1 MEVAMKKKRILTDKL
16 DITGCSEGLDN
27 SCLPLIGLAYK
38 FSLLPIVLLL
48 GMASAT
54 AAPLDLSQSQ
64 YPLFVGSI
72 NKANVL
78 LILDNSNS
86 MDEDPF
92 GTAAACSAIDQCGS
106 ASDYSKSQISRLAA
120 KSLVSA
126 YTNRI
131 NLGLMAYQQNAQI
144 LKYLHNSPYDASFD
158 STLYDPSFSGP
169 RESSTKKYRIPN
181 PSYPGH
187 YVYYNVALPYYA
199 NSEDNSYCYTG
210 DDPIFPTS
218 THRDSYRC
226 FTSKTSETDGIVQPT
241 PSGGIKFTETGF
253 GWGGTLSTASYGMS
267 DSDIAQGIYNYGDIT
282 TNHYVGRAWYANSSP
297 GKGYL
302 HVPISLLDATQAEK
316 LDYKLRRAVLSGA
329 TQPINPLSP
338 LQNAGLTPI
347 EGTFITAKDYFLGAL
362 TGSTTAIVNQ
372 GGSSTLAALPNSCG
386 KNFAVLLTDGLPS
399 TASNGTAVT
408 NPTTALT
415 AAAAAATALRTST
428 AGVET
433 YVIGFALPYGVNPAT
448 LDTIAAAG
456 GGSTTA
462 YSASNLT
469 SLNATFNTIFADILT
484 KTGSAASVAT
494 NSTNLKTESRVFQAK
509 FSSADWSGQLLQY
522 KLNDLINS
530 EWDTGSKIN
539 SQTPNSR
546 VIITKGATGGIPFRW
561 STTNLTSSQQTYLN
575 QNASGVA
582 DGLGS
587 RRVDYLRGDDTNEL
601 NGTFRVRS
609 VSKLGDIVNSN
620 PWYVGPPSAGYSDVD
635 HPGYTA
641 FRNGAS
647 LRKPVVYVGGNDGML
662 HGVDA
667 SLDFSTVPAGA
678 PTTTAG
684 NEVLA
689 YVPSTVY
696 SNLSKLTGLTYNQSQ
711 NHKYFVDGS
720 PMAADAY
727 LGSSWYSTLIGSLGA
742 GGKGYYALNITDP
755 SSLTGFI
762 ESSAAS
768 ILLWEF
774 TNNDD
779 SDVGYSFNN
788 PPANANGQA
797 KQIVK
802 MANGKW
808 AVILGNGYSSGVY
821 SPNPSPTPGKAVLY
835 ILFIEDGMDGTWSTS
850 DYVKITADA
859 PASISDDN
867 GLSTPVPFD
876 SDGDGY
882 VDTVYAGDLKGNMW
896 KFLVG
901 PNAGDVTVTATPS
914 TWKLALSTAGCTNN
928 CTPLFSAKDSSNNAQ
943 PITWP
948 PEVTLH
954 PGNGMMVLFGTGKYL
969 ESTDNASTGV
979 QTFYGIHDEGVTVSG
994 RSALTP
1000 QSITTTT
1007 VGASTFRTMSVG
1019 CGGASQPACPT
1030 LSKGWYTDLP
1040 TSGERI
1046 TGVPKLDSGTIF
1058 FNTFIPSAGQCSSGG
1073 TGWLMALDY
1082 LTGSLPAGRIF
1093 DTNSDVVINTSDTIV
1108 SGLQVGAALGGTTL
1122 IKSATPG
1129 GAGAGVSSLVTGQL
1143 VTNVLNLGLGSRG
1156 RITWREI
1163 VQ

>member
-1 MEVAMKKKRILTDKL
+1 MKKKCILFDKL
-16 DITGCSEGLDN
+16 DINGCSDGLDN
-27 SCLPLIGLAYK
+27 SCFPLIGLAYK
-38 FSLLPIVLLL
+38 FSLLHIALLL

-86 MDEDPF
+86 MDEEPS
-92 GTAAACSAIDQCGS
+92 GQAARCSAVNQCGS
-106 ASDYSKSQISRLAA
+106 ASDYSKSEIARTAA
-120 KSLVSA
+120 KSLIGTYA
-126 YTNRI
+126 NRI
-131 NLGLMAYQQNAQI
+131 NLGLMAYQQAAMTSRYIYNA
-144 LKYLHNSPYDASFD
+144 SYDVSYDPAD
-158 STLYDPSFSGP
+158 YDPSFTGP
-169 RESSTKKYRIPN
+169 RDSQTKRFRTPN
-181 PSYPGH
+181 LSDPGNFI
-187 YVYYNVALPYYA
+187 YYNVALPGYSSSSA
-199 NSEDNSYCYTG
+199 NNFFAYSTTAVAFNNGESPTTNGLCNTGGPWDNYKGYS
-210 DDPIFPTS
+210 
-218 THRDSYRC
+218 
-226 FTSKTSETDGIVQPT
+226 SKTGISNAASASGFSGLLFNSSAFCPT
-241 PSGGIKFTETGF
+241 
-253 GWGGTLSTASYGMS
+253 
-267 DSDIAQGIYNYGDIT
+267 DSDVAQGIMDFGRHVAQT
-282 TNHYVGRAWYANSSP
+282 YVGPTWSVNTSP
-297 GKGYL
+297 GLGYL
-302 HVPISLLDATQAEK
+302 HTPIALLDTTQAGK
-316 LDYKLRRAVLSGA
+316 LNTKLGRSQFSTNKPTDAA
-329 TQPINPLSP
+329 YP

-347 EGTFITAKDYFLGAL
+347 EGTLITAKDYFLGNL
-362 TGSTTAIVNQ
+362 IGSTTAILNQ

-399 TASNGTAVT
+399 TASNGTAIT
-408 NPTTALT
+408 NTTTALT
-415 AAAAAATALRTST
+415 AAAAAATALHSST

-522 KLNDLINS
+522 KLNDLTNS

-539 SQTPNSR
+539 SQTASSR

-561 STTNLTSSQQTYLN
+561 STTNLTASQQTYLN
-575 QNASGVA
+575 QNSSGVA

-587 RRVDYLRGDDTNEL
+587 SRVDYLRGDNTNEL
-601 NGTFRVRS
+601 NGTFRARA

-641 FRNGAS
+641 FRNGALS
-647 LRKPVVYVGGNDGML
+647 RMPVVYVGGNDGML

-667 SLDFSTVPAGA
+667 SLDFSTVAAGV

-684 NEVLA
+684 NEVVA

-727 LGSSWYSTLIGSLGA
+727 LGTSWYSTLIGSLGA

-755 SSLTGFI
+755 SSTAFI

-774 TNNDD
+774 NNNDD
-779 SDVGYSFNN
+779 ADVGYAFNN

-797 KQIVK
+797 RQIVK

-835 ILFIEDGMDGTWSTS
+835 ILFIEDGMDGTWSAS

-859 PASISDDN
+859 PTAIADDN

-882 VDTVYAGDLKGNMW
+882 LDTVYAGDLKGNMW

-901 PNAGDVTVTATPS
+901 PNTGDVTVTATPS
-914 TWKLALSTAGCTNN
+914 TWKLAFSTAGCTNN

-969 ESTDNASTGV
+969 ESNDNTSVGV
-979 QTFYGIHDEGVTVSG
+979 QTFYGIHDDGATVSG

-1000 QSITTTT
+1000 QSITPTT

-1019 CGGASQPACPT
+1019 CGGASPQPACPT

-1040 TSGERI
+1040 TPGERM

-1058 FNTFIPSAGQCSSGG
+1058 FNTFIPSSGACASGG

-1093 DTNSDVVINTSDTIV
+1093 DTNGDGVINTTDTIV

-1122 IKSATPG
+1122 IRSSTPG

-1143 VTNVLNLGLGSRG
+1143 VTNVLNLGMGSRG